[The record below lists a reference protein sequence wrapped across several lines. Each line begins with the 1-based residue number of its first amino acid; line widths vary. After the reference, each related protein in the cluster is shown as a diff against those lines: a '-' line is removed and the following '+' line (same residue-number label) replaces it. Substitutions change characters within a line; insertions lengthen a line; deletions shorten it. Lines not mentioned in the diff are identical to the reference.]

1 MGAVHLLNPSD
12 VEYIT
17 DLLTKFQTLIA
28 GTARKYGR
36 PGDEEDIVS
45 DTCVHLLRHVPLLR
59 RLEPRAQSSYIFK
72 VVQHTTFKRNARSRY
87 HLELSDQLP
96 APGSLEELVERQLD
110 MRSVLSRLKP
120 QERDILLFYYIWG
133 YSTRE
138 IAEIMGL
145 KTGTAG
151 VYLQRAR
158 DRAKRLFSEK
168 EGQRHEK

>member
-1 MGAVHLLNPSD
+1 MVNLLNPSD

-17 DLLTKFQTLIA
+17 DLLSKFQTLIA

-45 DTCVHLLRHVPLLR
+45 DACIHLLRHVPLLR

-72 VVQHTTFKRNARSRY
+72 VVQHTAFKRNARNHY
-87 HLELSDQLP
+87 HLELSDQRP
-96 APGSLEELVERQLD
+96 APSSLEELVERQLD

-120 QERDILLFYYIWG
+120 RERDILLFYFIWG